1 MKAFREIKTIK
12 DNKIVLTLPKSF
24 KDKRVEIIILPYKI
38 NDVENEDKKYWQL
51 LGEKSLE
58 NIWDNQED
66 EVYSELL

>member
-24 KDKRVEIIILPYKI
+24 KDKRVEIIILPYQI
-38 NDVENEDKKYWQL
+38 NDVENEDKKHWQL

-58 NIWDNQED
+58 NIWNNQDD